1 MELAGSKNT
10 PVTPLIDNDTVRVV
24 PVTIQKDGMALKPG
38 MQVDSRQGKIIGT
51 THDRDYKYIKE
62 NPNADPG
69 KLKDIFITEAECYC
83 ATSLDGKV
91 TLPVGVDYIPRK
103 LDGEYTYNTIKEKGK
118 SSEICLHHLKSSLT
132 PSKNGTLQNSSQNIC
147 NSLCNEC
154 LKGAICPTCTGKGHR
169 YANSALRAC
178 RVCMNLGI
186 KCVKA
191 VVLVFAMDSESR
203 NKAAQDLLE
212 EKNNENTVDPF
223 PNAFLILFM

>member
-1 MELAGSKNT
+1 MKKPWIYWEVLGFWVQVKEGKRSLIGLLGTGQYQERLQGKRTVLGTQLTMVSTKVCWPALLELAGSKNT

-132 PSKNGTLQNSSQNIC
+132 PSKNGTLQNSS
-147 NSLCNEC
+147 
-154 LKGAICPTCTGKGHR
+154 
-169 YANSALRAC
+169 
-178 RVCMNLGI
+178 
-186 KCVKA
+186 
-191 VVLVFAMDSESR
+191 
-203 NKAAQDLLE
+203 
-212 EKNNENTVDPF
+212 
-223 PNAFLILFM
+223 